1 MSAWPKRYARADAPH
16 EMLGLIERLMRLL
29 LTGDDPLCSVLRA
42 QHEASHLVDLEL
54 TGVGFFANFEVAAD
68 AARCDPPNFVGG
80 NAAID
85 IEGVEH
91 GAGCVLFVRDGVL
104 CFLEGYVYAGEWPE
118 HPIVIAIRDVEP
130 VTLHSARGTGNEGA
144 LR

>member
-1 MSAWPKRYARADAPH
+1 MSARPKRYARTDVPG
-16 EMLGLIERLMRLL
+16 EMLSMIERLMRLL

-42 QHEASHLVDLEL
+42 QYELSHVVDLEL
-54 TGVGFFANFEVAAD
+54 TGVGFFANFEVAGD
-68 AARCDPPNFVGG
+68 AARCNPPNFVGG
-80 NAAID
+80 NAAIE

-104 CFLEGYVYAGEWPE
+104 CFLEGYVYDGEWPE
-118 HPIVIAIRDVEP
+118 HPNVIAIRDVEP
-130 VTLHSARGTGNEGA
+130 VALASARGAGNDG

>member
-1 MSAWPKRYARADAPH
+1 MSARPKRYARADAPH

-42 QHEASHLVDLEL
+42 QHEASQVVDLEL
-54 TGVGFFANFEVAAD
+54 TGVGFFANFEVPAD
-68 AARCDPPNFVGG
+68 AARCSPSNFVGG

-104 CFLEGYVYAGEWPE
+104 CFLEGYVYSGEWPE
-118 HPIVIAIRDVEP
+118 HPIVTAIRDVEP
-130 VTLHSARGTGNEGA
+130 VALPTARGAGNDGA
-144 LR
+144 PR